1 MIEEDYLRKSRQ
13 FIQENKFEKAQII
26 LRRALSEDPKNAKAI
41 DLLGDLANRLG
52 RAKEAVQRYE
62 QASNIYSEES
72 QFIESAVCLEKI
84 RMIDQT
90 HEDVFWRL
98 ADVYRFYGLPN
109 RATKTI
115 LELCSW
121 ALNNKQEGI
130 FAVGL
135 RKIVESQPKNL
146 NLRLAF
152 VKILYSL
159 VRTQEA
165 NDELR
170 RLQTMAEEAQDQ
182 DILAEVNRLLPETD
196 GGEELDPKSRIEL
209 GNLLYEIGSK
219 DEAIV
224 EFQKA
229 VSDLTAQGDVD
240 EAIDVLN
247 RMLEIEPEN
256 TDAQNKLEE
265 LKNERAAAD
274 EIEVSPAEPEPL
286 AEVPES
292 DILAEM
298 PSESGSTG
306 ETESLQ
312 ELSDLVEDE
321 IAEDTGADLSSEPAP
336 AETQGV
342 QPEEAIK
349 MFEDLGK
356 EIEGFIAAG
365 EDGAEDSGSAARNG
379 KDVTEAPSEVQ
390 GLEGQI
396 ADIEFLLKEAEA
408 PSVPSFEV
416 AQEFDNFRNN
426 ILWQDDDNA
435 KQLKLAEMSYEAGL
449 YETALNYVSDIKNQ
463 QDTWPRSLEIH
474 GGSLVK
480 LGRYSDAM
488 RAIAPSLLLE
498 EIGEQQ
504 KIELRY
510 ILASAYEGLGDFHNA
525 LRETERILR
534 MNPSYKDV
542 KEMYVLMGGKDMVF
556 EEPVERPAVQPAQD
570 ELIVEAPAVEPVKEP
585 VPEPI
590 EDAFPT
596 DAVEPARAPVEEP
609 IPASSDSEIE
619 PPMYPTIVEET
630 PSEEKIPASDEQEK
644 PVEKIPDIEEKP
656 GENIAFL

>member
-1 MIEEDYLRKSRQ
+1 MIEEDYLGKSRQ

-41 DLLGDLANRLG
+41 DLLGDLANKLG
-52 RAKEAVQRYE
+52 RIKEAVQRYE
-62 QASNIYSEES
+62 QAGNIYSEKS
-72 QFIESAVCLEKI
+72 QFIEAAVCLEKI

-109 RATKTI
+109 RAIKTI

-146 NLRLAF
+146 HLRLAF

-159 VRTQEA
+159 VKTQEA
-165 NDELR
+165 NDELK
-170 RLQTMAEEAQDQ
+170 RLQAIAEEAHDQ
-182 DILAEVNRLLPETD
+182 EILAEVNGLLPETD

-240 EAIDVLN
+240 EAISVLN

-256 TDAQNKLEE
+256 ADAQNKLEE

-274 EIEVSPAEPEPL
+274 EVEVIPAEPEPL
-286 AEVPES
+286 AEASES
-292 DILAEM
+292 DILAEI
-298 PSESGSTG
+298 PSESDSTE

-321 IAEDTGADLSSEPAP
+321 IAEDTGSEVTSEPAP
-336 AETQGV
+336 TETHGV

-356 EIEGFIAAG
+356 EIEGFVAAG
-365 EDGAEDSGSAARNG
+365 EGG
-379 KDVTEAPSEVQ
+379 VEAPSEAQ

-435 KQLKLAEMSYEAGL
+435 KQLKLSEMAYEAGL
-449 YETALNYVSDIKNQ
+449 YETALSYVSDIKNQ

-542 KEMYVLMGGKDMVF
+542 KEMYILMGGKDMVF

-570 ELIVEAPAVEPVKEP
+570 EFIIEEPALEPMRESM
-585 VPEPI
+585 PEPI
-590 EDAFPT
+590 EESFPT
-596 DAVEPARAPVEEP
+596 DAVEPERAPVEEP
-609 IPASSDSEIE
+609 MSAPLDSEAE

-630 PSEEKIPASDEQEK
+630 PSREKIPASDKQEK
-644 PVEKIPDIEEKP
+644 PTEKIPDIEEKP